1 MFERYAEAARR
12 VLFFSRYET
21 SQLGGASIETE
32 HILLGLLR
40 DRKGL
45 TQTIFTRAK
54 ISYDEVEAEIR
65 ARGGVRERTPTSVE
79 IPFSTATQRVLQY
92 SAEEADRLRHSYI
105 GTEHLLLGLLREDR
119 SVAAAILARHGL
131 TLESTRE
138 AIRQLLTEGTQP
150 SWDAPKTESAG
161 TRDQIDA
168 IKQAIHRLAHQSSAN
183 VDDLVARIVR
193 DLDEL
198 KRRLN

>member
-21 SQLGGASIETE
+21 SQLGRVSIETE

-40 DRKGL
+40 DRQGL

-105 GTEHLLLGLLREDR
+105 GTEHLLLGLLREEP
-119 SVAAAILARHGL
+119 SVEAAILARHGL

-150 SWDAPKTESAG
+150 SWTG
-161 TRDQIDA
+161 TGDQIDA
-168 IKQAIHRLAHQSSAN
+168 IKQAIHGLAHQSSAN

-198 KRRLN
+198 KGRLN